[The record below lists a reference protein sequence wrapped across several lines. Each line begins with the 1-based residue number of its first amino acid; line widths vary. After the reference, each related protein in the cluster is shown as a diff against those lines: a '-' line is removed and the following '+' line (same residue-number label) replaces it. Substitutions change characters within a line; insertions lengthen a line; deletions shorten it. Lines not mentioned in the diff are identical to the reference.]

1 MADPQFNPGMMYDPE
16 DYLKAQR
23 AQMVAEALQRFA
35 FTPSDPQNVGRQQ
48 SRASPL
54 SMIARVL
61 AGKMTGGAIDQSMKA
76 QMGMYGNLRN
86 AQSEALG
93 APSTSGGSPG
103 FFASAD
109 QGGGQPPTPGQ
120 PDQNDV
126 YRRALQQHYTGI
138 PDEVTKAYLAN
149 NAPTETVKTG
159 QQLGVAPADVA
170 AKQFGIEMRPGGALK
185 LPGGHMLRNPNLS
198 PNLEPVYEGDNLMG
212 ARAIPGS
219 TEALAGLKGAET
231 AAEVQNKYNVLPTAG
246 GGSMVVGGPGSSS
259 GGVRTPPRPN
269 YFAAPAKPPTTQ
281 LDTAR
286 LKPIDFSSAP
296 KINIPTGAGV
306 NPVVKGRIDN
316 ATALDKE
323 LSDEFGNKS
332 ELANQSLNYST
343 EALKS
348 LQGAEVGP
356 ASKWLTHN
364 RALLSEVTGH
374 PEWFKPES
382 VANTLVLNKNLI
394 NKALTGARGIYGPR
408 MTANEVMLQKNEASP
423 SAEMT
428 RAAIRSL
435 ITQANARDAYQIQ
448 MGEDYNHYV
457 NNGGDPKQFKSW
469 YAKQMPVSDFA
480 LRYSTPKE
488 AIAELRAHPQHA
500 GAFKEKFGWLPEDV
514 KGG

>member
-1 MADPQFNPGMMYDPE
+1 MPDPQFNPGMMYDPE

-35 FTPSDPQNVGRQQ
+35 FTPSDPQNSGHQT

-61 AGKMTGGAIDQSMKA
+61 AGKMSGNAINQSMQA
-76 QMGMYGNLRN
+76 QTGMYRNLR
-86 AQSEALG
+86 QRQEEALG
-93 APSTSGGSPG
+93 AAPTTGGSPG
-103 FFASAD
+103 FFASSEY
-109 QGGGQPPTPGQ
+109 GGGQAPTPPTV
-120 PDQNDV
+120 DQQGLYD
-126 YRRALQQHYTGI
+126 RAQTQRMLGVD
-138 PDEVTKAYLAN
+138 PEVTKAYLAN
-149 NAPTETVKTG
+149 NAPTEAVKTG
-159 QQLGVAPADVA
+159 RQLGVADEDIANKTFALP
-170 AKQFGIEMRPGGALK
+170 MRSGEAVR
-185 LPGGHMLRNPNLS
+185 LPGGRTLRNPNLS
-198 PNLEPVYEGDNLMG
+198 PNLEPVYDGDNLTG

-246 GGSMVVGGPGSSS
+246 GGSMVVGGPGGSS
-259 GGVRTPPRPN
+259 GGVRASPKPN
-269 YFAAPAKPPTTQ
+269 YFAPQPVPHTTQ

-286 LKPIDFSSAP
+286 LKPVDFASAP

-306 NPVVKGRIDN
+306 NPIVKGRIDN

-382 VANTLVLNKNLI
+382 VSNTLVLNKNLI
-394 NKALTGARGIYGPR
+394 NKALTGARTIYGPR

-457 NNGGDPKQFKSW
+457 NGGGDPKQFKSW

-480 LRYSTPKE
+480 LRYSTPKQ
-488 AIAELRAHPQHA
+488 AIAELRAHPEHA
-500 GAFKEKFGWLPEDV
+500 AAFKEKFGWLPEDV